1 MPPALDRGLQ
11 GGWGRRDEVV
21 TVAGGDDG
29 GPTAL
34 RIMLGGHLR
43 RMRESAGISRADA
56 GWQIR
61 SSESKVSRMELG
73 RVGFKERD
81 VADLLKLYGLTDERE
96 KERLMELARAANNPG
111 WWSRYGDVMPAWFSN
126 YVGLEV
132 AAKLIRTYEV
142 LFVPGLLQTEN
153 YARAVVQFGKTYLP
167 QEEIDQ
173 RVALRVTRQQI
184 LTRANPVKLW
194 VVIDEAVLH
203 RPVGGREAMCEQIEH
218 LIKMTK
224 LPNLTLQVMP
234 FSSVGYPSAGGAFSI
249 LRFPEGDLP
258 DVVYIEHAASALY
271 LDKVEDLDEY
281 AAIMDALSIAAAPI
295 GETPRL
301 LLEALE
307 RMH

>member
-1 MPPALDRGLQ
+1 
-11 GGWGRRDEVV
+11 V

-43 RMRESAGISRADA
+43 RMREAAGISRADA

-61 SSESKVSRMELG
+61 ASESKVSRMELG

-81 VADLLKLYGLTDERE
+81 VNDLLKLYGLKDDRERD
-96 KERLMELARAANNPG
+96 RLMELARAANNPG

-142 LFVPGLLQTEN
+142 LFVPGLLQTEP
-153 YARAVVQFGKTYLP
+153 YARAVVQLGKSYLP
-167 QEEIDQ
+167 TEEIDQ
-173 RVALRVTRQQI
+173 RVDLRVTRQQI

-194 VVIDEAVLH
+194 VVIDESVLH
-203 RPVGGREAMCEQIEH
+203 RPIGGREAMCEQIEH
-218 LIKMTK
+218 LMKMAR
-224 LPNLTLQVMP
+224 LPNITLQVMP
-234 FSSVGYPSAGGAFSI
+234 FSSVGYPSAGGAFSV

-271 LDKVEDLDEY
+271 LDKIEDLDEY
-281 AAIMDALSIAAAPI
+281 AAIMDALSISAAPL
-295 GETPRL
+295 GETQNILRD
-301 LLEALE
+301 ALDK
-307 RMH
+307 MA

>member
-1 MPPALDRGLQ
+1 MT
-11 GGWGRRDEVV
+11 GG
-21 TVAGGDDG
+21 DG

-43 RMRESAGISRADA
+43 RMRDAAGISRADA

-61 SSESKVSRMELG
+61 ASESKVSRMELG

-81 VADLLKLYGLTDERE
+81 VSDLLDLYELKDSQER
-96 KERLMELARAANNPG
+96 ERLMELARAANNPG
-111 WWSRYGDVMPAWFSN
+111 WWSRYGDVMPSWFSN

-142 LFVPGLLQTEN
+142 LFVPGLLQTED
-153 YARAVVQFGKTYLP
+153 YARAVVQLGKAYLP
-167 QEEIDQ
+167 SEEVDQ

-184 LTRANPVKLW
+184 LTRTDPARLW

-203 RPVGGREAMCEQIEH
+203 RPVGGKATMREQIQYLME
-218 LIKMTK
+218 IAQK
-224 LPNLTLQVMP
+224 PNITLQVMP
-234 FSSVGYPSAGGAFSI
+234 FSKVGYPGAGGAFSI

-271 LDKVEDLDEY
+271 LDKLEDLDEY
-281 AAIMDALSIAAAPI
+281 AAIMEALTIAAAPV
-295 GETPRL
+295 TATQTL
-301 LLEALE
+301 LAEALE
-307 RMH
+307 RMS